1 MARTVKTMAEIRA
14 EREREERRVYAPK
27 NKYGYEIS
35 VGNPVLYAWYK
46 RYCKKIGNVD
56 GTEPWV
62 RLQWEQTIKDFI
74 RKEYRKYYKC
84 QLREPVMDW
93 VEREVE
99 EMILAMG
106 ADYGKEL

>member
-1 MARTVKTMAEIRA
+1 MARTVKTMAEIAA

-27 NKYGYEIS
+27 NKYGYEIN
-35 VGNPVLYAWYK
+35 VCNPVLNAWYK
-46 RYCKKIGNVD
+46 RYCKKIGKVD

-62 RLQWEQTIKDFI
+62 RLQWERTIKDFI
-74 RKEYRKYYKC
+74 RNEYRKYYKR

-99 EMILAMG
+99 EMIFAMG
-106 ADYGKEL
+106 EDYGKEL